1 MCCRSEDS
9 MQRFVDA
16 VILCCACFF
25 VGYMAAQIFGLP
37 KPTPLRPL
45 PRQILIEP
53 PKITRVIKPALR
65 LAGSGQL
72 VSRFPRDSSAGR
84 GY

>member
-9 MQRFVDA
+9 MQRFWEA
-16 VILCCACFF
+16 VALAFACFCLGF
-25 VGYMAAQIFGLP
+25 LAAQIFGLP